1 MRGISVVS
9 GVVGVVALSIA
20 LSACGSGGSTT
31 SEPTAAVSGHGEAGS
46 IPGFTAKQSKEAVEA
61 GEKAAKISGPK
72 VAEPK
77 LTVGFLNNVTTVE
90 SGKAI
95 AEEAPKLGKLL
106 GWKVISL
113 ATEGEPAKMGPDA
126 EQLLNQ
132 GAEAIISVGNEPAAM
147 TTAMKE
153 AESEGIPFINNQSE
167 VPAAPGLTSQ
177 LVENKVRSEEILD
190 DEVMAK
196 DLPKGSTIGALY
208 TPLLPAEEASFKYME
223 ENATEHG
230 WEVIESSPVDLANI
244 GPGGEQ
250 ATNAILTAHPEVS
263 ALWGDVAAYAAI
275 QAQAVKQ
282 LGDCGKVQI
291 YGHGVTLQNLELV
304 REGCVTGLA
313 NYPQNAGVWLA
324 FDQLLHWK
332 AHHVPLSEFPAD
344 QEDVYKEQ
352 YAGFVPDLASSV
364 DDENL
369 VEKGKNQPP
378 PNDYES
384 FYLTKWKDEYGI
396 EGEPIDLTYG
406 TPGSGAKQ

>member
-1 MRGISVVS
+1 
-9 GVVGVVALSIA
+9 
-20 LSACGSGGSTT
+20 
-31 SEPTAAVSGHGEAGS
+31 
-46 IPGFTAKQSKEAVEA
+46 
-61 GEKAAKISGPK
+61 
-72 VAEPK
+72 
-77 LTVGFLNNVTTVE
+77 
-90 SGKAI
+90 
-95 AEEAPKLGKLL
+95 
-106 GWKVISL
+106 
-113 ATEGEPAKMGPDA
+113 MGPDA

-190 DEVMAK
+190 SEVMAK

-223 ENATEHG
+223 EHASEHG
-230 WEVIESSPVDLANI
+230 WEVIESAPVDLANI

-250 ATNAILTAHPEVS
+250 ATNAILTANPDVS

-282 LGDCGKVQI
+282 VGDCGKVQI

-332 AHHVPLSEFPAD
+332 GHNVPLSEFPAN

-352 YAGFVPDLASSV
+352 YANFVPDLASSV

-369 VEKGKNQPP
+369 VESGKNQPP

-396 EGEPIDLTYG
+396 EGEPVDLTYG
-406 TPGSGAKQ
+406 IPGNGATK